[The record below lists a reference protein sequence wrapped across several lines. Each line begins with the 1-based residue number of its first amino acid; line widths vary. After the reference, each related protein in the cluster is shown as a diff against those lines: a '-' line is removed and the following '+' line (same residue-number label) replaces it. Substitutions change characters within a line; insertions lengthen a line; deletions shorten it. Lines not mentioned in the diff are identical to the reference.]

1 MAVGAILSGAGSILG
16 GVAQGIGAAM
26 QYKTQTKLLKQQQE
40 YQKELMNLQNDLSL
54 KNQEETWRKYNSPG
68 AQRWAARAAGVNPF
82 VEGSGGL
89 QSASMS
95 APAADAPSVPDLP
108 NAPNVGAAIG
118 SAIQQGSAGIFQM
131 TQQAKVNDAQV
142 QLMDAQR
149 IKTLAE
155 ATGVENENSLFAF
168 TRSAAESDA
177 LSRRF
182 RSVLDEVNARFA
194 EVNAVTDLSEKQ
206 AKIAS
211 IWADYKSKLAS
222 AAKTD
227 AERLTIDT
235 MRDLQKRAA
244 EAGIGLTNAQTAN
257 TNAQTQTEGA
267 RKANLEAQTETEN
280 KLREGRITLTRRQA
294 DSVLQEIGLTEARTL
309 NEYEALVR
317 AMTNTGE
324 VSTLWGYVDKIA
336 ARLSREDGT
345 ASYARAD
352 ELRQKLIAALAKYE
366 KGD

>member
-1 MAVGAILSGAGSILG
+1 MGVGAILSGAGSILG

-54 KNQEETWRKYNSPG
+54 KNQEETWKKYNSPV

-95 APAADAPSVPDLP
+95 APTADAPSVPDLP

-168 TRSAAESDA
+168 VRAAAESDA
-177 LSRRF
+177 LSKRF
-182 RSVLDEVNARFA
+182 RAVLDEVNARFA

-244 EAGIGLTNAQTAN
+244 EAGIDLTNAQTAN

-280 KLREGRITLTRRQA
+280 KLREGRINKLLSDIDLTNENVRTVLYNRLTDILGLTLPA
-294 DSVLQEIGLTEARTL
+294 SPAAAAAQEIIKDRRL
-309 NEYEALVR
+309 NNSLYQQLRELDVKRIYAL
-317 AMTNTGE
+317 
-324 VSTLWGYVDKIA
+324 L
-336 ARLSREDGT
+336 RE
-345 ASYARAD
+345 
-352 ELRQKLIAALAKYE
+352 L
-366 KGD
+366 KGDKK

>member
-1 MAVGAILSGAGSILG
+1 MSVGAILSGAGSILG

-26 QYKTQTKLLKQQQE
+26 QYKTQAKLLQQQQE

-54 KNQEETWRKYNSPG
+54 KNQEETWKKYNSPV

-95 APAADAPSVPDLP
+95 APTADAPSVPDLP

-182 RSVLDEVNARFA
+182 RAVLDEVNARFA

-244 EAGIGLTNAQTAN
+244 EAGIDL

-280 KLREGRITLTRRQA
+280 KLREGRINKLLSDIDLTNENVRTVLYNRLTDILGLTLPA
-294 DSVLQEIGLTEARTL
+294 SPAAAAAQEIIKDRRL
-309 NEYEALVR
+309 NNSLYQQLRELDVKRIYNLLRELK
-317 AMTNTGE
+317 GE
-324 VSTLWGYVDKIA
+324 DK
-336 ARLSREDGT
+336 E
-345 ASYARAD
+345 
-352 ELRQKLIAALAKYE
+352 
-366 KGD
+366 

>member
-1 MAVGAILSGAGSILG
+1 MSVGAILSGAGSILG

-26 QYKTQTKLLKQQQE
+26 QYKTQAKLLKQQQE

-54 KNQEETWRKYNSPG
+54 KNQEETWKKYNSPV

-95 APAADAPSVPDLP
+95 APTADAPSVPDLP

-168 TRSAAESDA
+168 ARAAAESDA
-177 LSRRF
+177 LSKRF
-182 RSVLDEVNARFA
+182 RAVLDEVNARFA

-235 MRDLQKRAA
+235 MRGLQQRAA
-244 EAGIGLTNAQTAN
+244 EAGIDLTNAQIAN

-267 RKANLEAQTETEN
+267 RKANLEAQTTTEN
-280 KLREGRITLTRRQA
+280 RLREDRAKELASIAGLREVQK
-294 DSVLQEIGLTEARTL
+294 DQEIFSYFLRL
-309 NEYEALVR
+309 
-317 AMTNTGE
+317 TNTPDSNGS
-324 VSTLWGYVDKIA
+324 VSSAVAAIARMVKARYNRDLSDYQEKALSEYLEKIW
-336 ARLSREDGT
+336 S
-345 ASYARAD
+345 
-352 ELRQKLIAALAKYE
+352 E
-366 KGD
+366 KSKVTE

>member
-54 KNQEETWRKYNSPG
+54 KNQEETWKKYSSPV

-95 APAADAPSVPDLP
+95 APTADAPSVPDLP

-182 RSVLDEVNARFA
+182 RAVLDEVNARFA

-280 KLREGRITLTRRQA
+280 RLREDRAKELASIAGLREVQK
-294 DSVLQEIGLTEARTL
+294 DQEIFSYFLRL
-309 NEYEALVR
+309 
-317 AMTNTGE
+317 TNTPDSNGS
-324 VSTLWGYVDKIA
+324 VSSAVAAIARMVKARYNRDLSDYQEKALSEYLEKIW
-336 ARLSREDGT
+336 S
-345 ASYARAD
+345 
-352 ELRQKLIAALAKYE
+352 E
-366 KGD
+366 KSKVTE